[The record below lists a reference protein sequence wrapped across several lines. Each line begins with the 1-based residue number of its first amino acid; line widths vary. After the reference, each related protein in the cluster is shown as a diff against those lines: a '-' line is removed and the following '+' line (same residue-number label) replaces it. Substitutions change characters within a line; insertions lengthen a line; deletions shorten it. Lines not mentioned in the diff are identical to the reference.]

1 MLDDL
6 DRLRTSEPLLQLL
19 THYGQLA
26 EPQRDVWHDRL
37 MSMEGVEPRE
47 LTKLHGLLIAMDWV
61 ELKCGQMVKFVP
73 GAVPA
78 CYRVTGSGL
87 RALRKVKAPELEA
100 GGDEAVEVPVEPKP
114 PGRKREKKVEEEST
128 AAAA

>member
-26 EPQRDVWHDRL
+26 EPQCDVWHDRL
-37 MSMEGVEPRE
+37 MSLEGVEPRE

-61 ELKCGQMVKFVP
+61 ELKCGQMVKLVP
-73 GAVPA
+73 GVVPA

-87 RALRKVKAPELEA
+87 RALRKVKTPELEA
-100 GGDEAVEVPVEPKP
+100 EEAVEVPVEPMAP
-114 PGRKREKKVEEEST
+114 RRKREKKVEVEP
-128 AAAA
+128 AGIVA